1 MKYLKS
7 TFLVCK
13 DIGVRKS
20 EFDAKTPLFTI
31 FDRWSRKVNAITRSC
46 LLIAVISVN
55 HFKIWVLLLSNKNHR
70 VVKSKISRYTNFEMV
85 IFLSLLVSFFGQVL
99 FVKASSNIFCHFQF
113 TLLSGYNTDLFIL
126 IIISQK
132 SRWTCNFL
140 R

>member
-7 TFLVCK
+7 TFLGCK

-20 EFDAKTPLFTI
+20 EFAAKTPLFTI
-31 FDRWSRKVNAITRSC
+31 FDRWSRKVNAIKRSC

-70 VVKSKISRYTNFEMV
+70 DVKSKIGRYTNFEMV